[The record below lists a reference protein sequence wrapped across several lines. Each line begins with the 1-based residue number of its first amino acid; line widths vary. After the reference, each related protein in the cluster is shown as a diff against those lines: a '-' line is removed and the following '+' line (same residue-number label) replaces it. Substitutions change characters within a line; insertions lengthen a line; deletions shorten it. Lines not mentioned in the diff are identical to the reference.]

1 MSRRDLIDPESREP
15 LDQLLAVM
23 PGGFN
28 AIPDIVARREAAAQ
42 LLAAIEVPPNPNVT
56 HEDRTVPGPEGAPDI
71 SVRIYRPV
79 NASGTLP
86 GVYFIHGGGMILGNV
101 EGENAVAEQVCEQ
114 VGAVVVS
121 VEYRLAP
128 EDPHPAQSEDCY
140 AGLVWMA
147 RNAAE
152 LGFDPDR
159 LAVYG
164 GSAGGGLT
172 IATVLLARDRGFPA
186 IRFQMPIYPMI
197 DHTNETASSHEITD
211 IGVWDR
217 KANIEA
223 WDWYLG
229 GGKPDQYAA
238 PVLAEDLSGLPPA
251 FIDVGTV
258 DLFRDED
265 IAFANR
271 LMQAGVPCE
280 LHVNPGAY
288 HASEVLAP
296 QAALSAADL
305 GAPLRRAA
313 PRPGLNRPGLSG
325 PVRPDQARSGQAGQP
340 PAAVVGD
347 HVGERADDVDRPA
360 ARGPGQLRV
369 GAVQVPDDALGVRPA
384 GEPAEVGLPGR
395 LQRRQ
400 ARRAALG
407 RPARGRSAGSRGSPR
422 SGRCPRTPA
431 RGRARR
437 SGRRAASTTCSSTST
452 QPATDP
458 ISRNGVPP
466 LNTRS
471 PQNSTDCSRQPRE
484 HVVGGVRGRADVPH
498 GDAGV
503 PGVQRDLVGEGQE
516 RRLERQLPPVRVL
529 PERLVP
535 GRAER
540 DRLGPGA
547 LVGDDGR
554 GREQRVA
561 ERVVAVMVGVDQG
574 AHRGRGDVPD
584 RRRGRPGCA
593 ARSSTRRC

>member
-42 LLAAIEVPPNPNVT
+42 MLAAIEVPPNPNVT

-101 EGENAVAEQVCEQ
+101 EGESAVAEQVSEQ

-128 EDPHPAQSEDCY
+128 EDPHPAQAEDCY

-172 IATVLLARDRGFPA
+172 IATVLLARDRGYPA

-238 PVLAEDLSGLPPA
+238 PTLAEDLSGLPPA

-296 QAALSAADL
+296 GAALSGQIWQRRFDA
-305 GAPLRRAA
+305 LRRALA
-313 PRPGLNRPGLSG
+313 
-325 PVRPDQARSGQAGQP
+325 
-340 PAAVVGD
+340 
-347 HVGERADDVDRPA
+347 
-360 ARGPGQLRV
+360 
-369 GAVQVPDDALGVRPA
+369 
-384 GEPAEVGLPGR
+384 
-395 LQRRQ
+395 
-400 ARRAALG
+400 
-407 RPARGRSAGSRGSPR
+407 
-422 SGRCPRTPA
+422 
-431 RGRARR
+431 
-437 SGRRAASTTCSSTST
+437 
-452 QPATDP
+452 
-458 ISRNGVPP
+458 
-466 LNTRS
+466 
-471 PQNSTDCSRQPRE
+471 
-484 HVVGGVRGRADVPH
+484 
-498 GDAGV
+498 
-503 PGVQRDLVGEGQE
+503 
-516 RRLERQLPPVRVL
+516 
-529 PERLVP
+529 
-535 GRAER
+535 
-540 DRLGPGA
+540 
-547 LVGDDGR
+547 
-554 GREQRVA
+554 
-561 ERVVAVMVGVDQG
+561 
-574 AHRGRGDVPD
+574 
-584 RRRGRPGCA
+584 
-593 ARSSTRRC
+593 